1 MSIQNLASSIKSAV
15 DKRIAEESRARRGTI
30 QGDRFISG
38 GKSYPFA
45 AAVDCNTG
53 DGRRV
58 WAQLSTNGKAVV
70 VGA

>member
-1 MSIQNLASSIKSAV
+1 MSVQNLADSIKSVV
-15 DKRIAEESRARRGTI
+15 DKRIDEESRTRRGTI
-30 QGDRFISG
+30 QGGRFISG

-53 DGRRV
+53 NGKRV

-70 VGA
+70 VGD